1 METIGGRAVASMPSI
16 KGSILAGVV
25 EDLKKLV
32 AAGGVSMRELG
43 QWLHSGD
50 LELLE
55 KKMLPS
61 DWYDIRIYTRMNEL
75 LRDVEGEGSS
85 EYLRE
90 AGKRTARRLLEG
102 GLYAQLKYL
111 HRTEVERERDT
122 QARFDA
128 FGRDLRLLTTLS
140 GSILNFS
147 RWEARPDPD
156 RERRYRIEVNE
167 ARDFPEVLAWR
178 SDGFIN
184 EMATRHGDKDLWTWK
199 RESPD
204 VVLFPMTRSL

>member
-1 METIGGRAVASMPSI
+1 
-16 KGSILAGVV
+16 
-25 EDLKKLV
+25 
-32 AAGGVSMRELG
+32 MRELG

-184 EMATRHGDKDLWTWK
+184 EMATQHGDPDLWRWE
-199 RESPD
+199 RAARD
-204 VVLFPMTRSL
+204 LIVFRMVRSI